1 MSDAVVL
8 DSSAIL
14 TLLNEEPG
22 AAEVEAVLDRAI
34 VGAVNLAEVAP
45 KLGEKGR
52 GPMRAE
58 ETLVILS
65 VCAGIGTAT
74 GLDVNP

>member
-1 MSDAVVL
+1 MTDAVVL

-14 TLLNEEPG
+14 THLNEEPG

-34 VGAVNLAEVAP
+34 VGAVNLAEVAS
-45 KLGEKGR
+45 KIGGR
-52 GPMRAE
+52 GLGPMRAD

-65 VCAGIGTAT
+65 VRAGIGTAT
-74 GLDVNP
+74 GRDVSP